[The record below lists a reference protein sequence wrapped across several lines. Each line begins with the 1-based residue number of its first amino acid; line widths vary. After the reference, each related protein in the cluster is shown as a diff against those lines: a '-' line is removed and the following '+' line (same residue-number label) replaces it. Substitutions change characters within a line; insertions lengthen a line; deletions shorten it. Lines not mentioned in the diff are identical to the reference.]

1 MDLRNKQNFYAAEAK
16 KNFEQ
21 KVIIRQFS
29 SLSQSVDI
37 FDLQC
42 REGPTSQ
49 SPMRSS
55 VAATNAQRVPSST
68 VYVIPSHGST
78 LSRHV
83 TISTT
88 CLNICNK
95 PGPAQVGAISKA
107 QNSKKTSKCQVL
119 FYSTRKSK
127 YFEKK
132 SFEKSTY

>member
-1 MDLRNKQNFYAAEAK
+1 MELRNKQNFYAAEAK

-49 SPMRSS
+49 NPMRSS
-55 VAATNAQRVPSST
+55 VAATNAQRVPSSI
-68 VYVIPSHGST
+68 VYVTPSHGST

-83 TISTT
+83 TTSTT
-88 CLNICNK
+88 CLNICRNK
-95 PGPAQVGAISKA
+95 
-107 QNSKKTSKCQVL
+107 
-119 FYSTRKSK
+119 TRGSNTIML
-127 YFEKK
+127 K
-132 SFEKSTY
+132 SFAMKFRSNKTIDDDIILSFTLIDR